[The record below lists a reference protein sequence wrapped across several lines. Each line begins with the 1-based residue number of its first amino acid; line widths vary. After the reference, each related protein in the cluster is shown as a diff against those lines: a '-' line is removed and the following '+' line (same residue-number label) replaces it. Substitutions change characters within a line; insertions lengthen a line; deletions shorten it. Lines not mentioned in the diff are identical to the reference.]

1 MACRAWTQTG
11 GWMAGSRAEMMR
23 TGNLSTDV
31 GLNAS
36 RFVEKHRKEITGVS
50 RLCRAHLLSV
60 ITKFKEKLVPLPDSF
75 LHRCPDH
82 PDTDSVD
89 KLS

>member
-1 MACRAWTQTG
+1 
-11 GWMAGSRAEMMR
+11 MAGSRAEMMR

-60 ITKFKEKLVPLPDSF
+60 ITKFKEKLVHCLILFSIDV
-75 LHRCPDH
+75 L
-82 PDTDSVD
+82 TI
-89 KLS
+89 LIQTQWIN